1 MPKVS
6 TAHLEATRRRIL
18 DAARRCFTRNGFH
31 STSMQDVLAE
41 AGLSAG
47 AVYRY
52 FGSKDEIIAAI
63 VDAALDEVTGTLQ
76 GLLEAPA
83 PPPLDEVLW
92 RVLHGKPPLDPSRAS
107 ARLIVQVW
115 SEVVRDEALGRR
127 YLAALERWQA
137 LFEQVVTDYQQ
148 AGLVT
153 PAVPAP
159 DLATALIALLQGF
172 IVRVALAGDGDV
184 RTLRAGVSGL
194 LAGLPAR

>member
-6 TAHLEATRRRIL
+6 AAHLEATRLRIL

-41 AGLSAG
+41 ADLSAG

-52 FGSKDEIIAAI
+52 FRSKDEIIAAI
-63 VDAALDEVTGTLQ
+63 VDAALEEVTGTLQ

-92 RVLHGKPPLDPSRAS
+92 LVLHGRPPLDASRAS

-115 SEVVRDEALGRR
+115 SEVVREEALGRR
-127 YLAALERWQA
+127 YTAALERWQA
-137 LFEQVVTDYQQ
+137 LFERVVAIYQQ

-153 PAVPAP
+153 SAVPAP
-159 DLATALIALLQGF
+159 DLASTLIAVLQGF
-172 IVRVALAGDGDV
+172 IVRVALAGDVDV

-194 LAGLPAR
+194 LTGPTPP